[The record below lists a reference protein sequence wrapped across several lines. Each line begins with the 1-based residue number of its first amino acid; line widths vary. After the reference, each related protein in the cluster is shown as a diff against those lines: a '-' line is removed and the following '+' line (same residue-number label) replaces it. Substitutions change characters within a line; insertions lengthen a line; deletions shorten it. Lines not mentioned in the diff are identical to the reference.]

1 MGVNK
6 IIVGGNTVI
15 DLTDTTANAVEILE
29 GYSAYDQNG
38 NLVTG
43 TLVRA
48 CESTITLYKGY
59 YNHFNVD
66 MKFKEIDA
74 TKEELYRFNE
84 GDSLVVIIY
93 KDIEEPLIEKTV
105 TEQNVYGGIPI
116 EINSADLKDLPI
128 GTYYWRAIFKS
139 ADGETVHTIIGG
151 DASVACYIK
160 EPVYYEPITTE

>member
-6 IIVGGNTVI
+6 IIVGGDTVI

-29 GYSAYDQNG
+29 GYTAYDQNG

-59 YNHFNVD
+59 YNHFKVNMKLNEVD
-66 MKFKEIDA
+66 VA
-74 TKEELYRFNE
+74 KEELYRFNE

-105 TEQNVYGGIPI
+105 TEQDIYGGIPV
-116 EINSADLKDLPI
+116 EINSYDLKDRPI

-160 EPVYYEPITTE
+160 DYVFTTE